1 MSTLFVWREKLREI
15 YAKHSTY
22 ILKALQLILGLVLF
36 GLINANIGFM
46 EVASSVFCTVGLAVI
61 CTFFPMIVMVTA
73 AAVLILVHFY
83 SLSLPIAAVSLVIF
97 LVMYI
102 FYFRFTPK
110 KAWLVLLAALAFGL
124 KIPLVIPVVF
134 GLMGTPVWIVPASCG
149 VIAFYMVNFVK
160 DSAAAFRSAD
170 AEGLFDSLMSFTRQV
185 LTSKEMW
192 LMVVTVVLGILVV
205 NLIRTRAVD
214 HAWKIASAAGAAVCV
229 IASAAGNIALDAG
242 ISYAEIVV
250 SAILGIAVGLVLEF
264 LFFSVDYSRTENT
277 QFEDDEYYYYVKAV
291 PKVGVSVPEKEV
303 KHITGNKPR
312 EKQDTAPE
320 ETGNTNTEEILLT
333 RSLSKELGLDQEK
346 GKTE

>member
-134 GLMGTPVWIVPASCG
+134 GLMGTPHFIW
-149 VIAFYMVNFVK
+149 
-160 DSAAAFRSAD
+160 
-170 AEGLFDSLMSFTRQV
+170 
-185 LTSKEMW
+185 W
-192 LMVVTVVLGILVV
+192 
-205 NLIRTRAVD
+205 
-214 HAWKIASAAGAAVCV
+214 
-229 IASAAGNIALDAG
+229 
-242 ISYAEIVV
+242 
-250 SAILGIAVGLVLEF
+250 
-264 LFFSVDYSRTENT
+264 
-277 QFEDDEYYYYVKAV
+277 
-291 PKVGVSVPEKEV
+291 
-303 KHITGNKPR
+303 
-312 EKQDTAPE
+312 
-320 ETGNTNTEEILLT
+320 ILLRIPRR
-333 RSLSKELGLDQEK
+333 RSEAQMRRGFL
-346 GKTE
+346 TA